1 MGMDDAGVSSLNLYW
16 NLFFVAPGTGRC
28 GQTLADGT
36 ESFRCGCSDGR
47 RSSSSAEVACALESA
62 IMSTVLNRS
71 NIVSG
76 RRAGMFSAPRHTCV
90 ALNAWRVRRFS
101 VTTDTLQALRCPQCG
116 QIDQVRKA
124 SAIVAQGTELQQ
136 LSGSTSSI
144 GAIGGESGGVVVSGG
159 KVALTGVSATELSHR
174 LASPAPFA
182 EPSRGY
188 RYHLEGVFFNLG
200 VAFAVIAL
208 GLRVMGRRQD
218 WIIIA
223 LIVAGAFYILSWI
236 LKKRWQSIG
245 EPRYQ
250 QELQSRRNAWKEAY
264 AEWDSLYYCGRC
276 DRPFPVVLT

>member
-1 MGMDDAGVSSLNLYW
+1 MRPRIGDNVDSSQSFEHSFGASSRNVLRSQTHLCCFKRLACSEVFCDNRHSSG
-16 NLFFVAPGTGRC
+16 FAMSSMRADRPSSQGERDRCSGTRAAATIRLDQFDRC
-28 GQTLADGT
+28 D
-36 ESFRCGCSDGR
+36 R
-47 RSSSSAEVACALESA
+47 RG
-62 IMSTVLNRS
+62 I
-71 NIVSG
+71 
-76 RRAGMFSAPRHTCV
+76 
-90 ALNAWRVRRFS
+90 
-101 VTTDTLQALRCPQCG
+101 
-116 QIDQVRKA
+116 
-124 SAIVAQGTELQQ
+124 
-136 LSGSTSSI
+136 
-144 GAIGGESGGVVVSGG
+144 
-159 KVALTGVSATELSHR
+159 SATELSHR